1 MTHSRRFGVSVCGAA
16 AAFLGLAFLRCTIQK
31 PVTPSWDVY
40 AELPIIDS
48 TFTVADLAD
57 DSDGMS
63 VSGNNVYIDI
73 DQEPEAVR
81 IGDYLTTRMVWNQ
94 DDLDFSGIGFV
105 RGSRQS
111 LADTLVMDNSI
122 LIEEAELDSGSVIF
136 EIDNQSGFTLNLH
149 AEVPSLQ
156 YFNGDPVVLDYGNIG
171 LGKRTFEMPLKDI
184 RFRPQVDA
192 GKNRVPYSGTIQLQ
206 DFVDGYH
213 GIVRVRVDLS
223 RVKYKRVTGWLNRT
237 EADIDETVETGID
250 VSDEFQGIALGSALM
265 NLTFFNHVQAP
276 GSLDV
281 TVTGISGDGRTA
293 SVPIQASVGA
303 SSETTVGPLEV
314 VELANLLPKT
324 LRIRGKLYLGD
335 GHSKSSVSYDDSI
348 SSRIHIK
355 APLIF
360 SLPAKTNETEPDTI
374 EIKGNRDFF
383 RKNLKEAGLSFT
395 LQNHV
400 PLGVSA
406 SFYFSKSRGDAT
418 LFDHPDFY
426 RTVALSRPVTS
437 PAPGSAG
444 TPGLVTA
451 ASLGTVTVAL
461 DSTEIRVFD
470 NPQVYWGMRLT
481 FPGTEGMVRV
491 RGDDW
496 IRVQCR
502 VQARVLADFEDEDEK
517 GGGR

>member
-16 AAFLGLAFLRCTIQK
+16 AAFLGLAFLRCTFEK

-48 TFTVADLAD
+48 TFTIADLAD

-63 VSGNNVYIDI
+63 ISGNNAYIDI
-73 DQEPEAVR
+73 DREPDAVR
-81 IGDYLTTRMVWNQ
+81 IGDFLTTRMVWKENV
-94 DDLDFSGIGFV
+94 LDYSGVGYV

-111 LADTLVMDNSI
+111 IADTLIMDNSI
-122 LIEEAELDSGSVIF
+122 LIEEAVLDSGSVVF
-136 EIDNQSGFTLNLH
+136 EIDNQSGFTLDLH

-156 YFNGDPVVLDYGNIG
+156 YSNGGAVVLDYGNIG
-171 LGKRTFEMPLKDI
+171 PGKRAFEIPLNDI

-192 GKNRVPYSGTIQLQ
+192 GKNRVPYSGTVQLQ
-206 DFVDGYH
+206 DPVGGYH
-213 GIVRVRVDLS
+213 GIVKVRVDLS
-223 RVKYKRVTGWLNRT
+223 KVRYKRITGWLNRT
-237 EADIDETVETGID
+237 EAAIDETVDTGID
-250 VSDEFQGIALGSALM
+250 ISDEFQGIALGSALM
-265 NLTFFNHVQAP
+265 NLTLFNHVQAP

-303 SSETTVGPLEV
+303 SSETTIGPLEV
-314 VELANLLPKT
+314 ADLANLLPKS
-324 LRIRGKLYLGD
+324 LRIRGTLYLGD
-335 GHSKSSVSYDDSI
+335 GHSKSTVSYDDSI
-348 SSRIHIK
+348 STRIHIK

-374 EIKGNRDFF
+374 EIKGSRDFF

-418 LFDHPDFY
+418 LFDHPDFS

-444 TPGLVTA
+444 TPGVVTA
-451 ASLGTVTVAL
+451 ASLDTVSVAL

-470 NPQVYWGMRLT
+470 NPQVFWGMRLT

-491 RGDDW
+491 RADDW

-502 VQARVLADFEDEDEK
+502 VQARVLADFKDEEEK
-517 GGGR
+517 GGGS